1 MVLTVAPSM
10 DFPVPRPHSRGAL
23 IKGSLG
29 YPSALPLIGPF
40 GIPCAGLVVTSVP
53 ALQMCAGA
61 SERPPGPGRAPNSG
75 AVPSERQLLRLAHTW
90 GKAGGD
96 VIAALPFPGKPSPG
110 PSTASQTGLLE
121 GCAEDEDRAG
131 MRGLQRLRLAFWMR
145 SVEALQKWS
154 ESAAKRIFAATR
166 DPHEC
171 ALLYLALGR
180 RTVLGGLFKAVGNT
194 KLAEFMGRDFAQ
206 ERHRTAAL
214 KNGYTLMGQGR
225 HELAAAFFVL
235 GGSLSDAVATLKRS
249 SQPDPSLALLVC
261 RLAQPAGRK
270 DPWGPALGADG
281 VKLVE
286 GLLAEGPEHA
296 AAGEGDEAVWHRA
309 ALLGLVGRHAEALA
323 AVEEALDKGGGSSSG
338 ATQHSLGAFC
348 VFLLKQP
355 VVSSAVRTTSLRTRR
370 AALQS
375 ALSYSRAG
383 LSLLALESM
392 PSPCSDA
399 QAQSGSLV
407 RQSSGSGQSGTR
419 ASQEAD
425 SSGRMAGVPGVSQ
438 PVNSGM
444 LNMDSFG
451 GVVRGRGKGDP
462 FGNSSGE
469 LDSGMLNMDSRGDN
483 FGGGSGRA
491 RGTPR
496 NSSGGAGQRHAEHGQ
511 LRGDSFGG
519 GSGEGGNRG
528 DPFGNSSGELD
539 SGMLNMDSF
548 GGDNFG
554 GALEVVRGRG
564 PKGTPEYS
572 GELDSG
578 MLNMD
583 SRSGE
588 LDSGMLNMD
597 SFGSD
602 SFGGG
607 SRGGGGVKG
616 DPFGNSSG
624 ELDSGMLNM
633 DSFGPSSLGGEGFLG
648 ASDLACPLVD
658 DDPSESSNSVHS
670 VHVRPSC
677 TDHVSGELD
686 FDSFGGAS
694 FGGASDLASG
704 QLDSGALVG
713 EDLEALAAEDS
724 VAARGLSAAPH
735 AARQHTAPCSTR
747 GEEKAVENGLL
758 TRIAAQCLV
767 PYALQH
773 LQLSPDHDL
782 SQAQESAG
790 SSSGEPASPRR
801 HLTACAHALDGAL
814 PGRQLNVAELVG
826 GTLEWSASL
835 EGAEVKPK
843 PRPRG
848 APRGPLTPLSKPAS
862 VPISPADR
870 PQPSGALS
878 PHQSTSGPRTPPDGS
893 SPHRGGSSAGTPTT
907 PPLRSSS
914 YSTLLSAAA
923 KLRPSSPGSPPRR
936 PSIGRHQS
944 EPDLSY
950 PNSERRAER
959 LHAEGVGSEGP
970 LGAGIEVM
978 KMTGDLLLAVAGNV
992 VDPLQLAV
1000 ATDKQGL
1007 VLAAGARLRKGARGS
1022 SILSYNG
1029 PGRRDGEERGGW
1041 VTDFSEGLVQNSWGS
1056 STSIMAEAPLWSTSQ
1071 WPPEEWAFNDDA
1083 AALAAAAT
1091 GAGNTHSPDVVAPTL
1106 AAHPRRP
1113 LLLSGSSTGMVHLW
1127 HFGQSTALAAYGVHS
1142 PRGTRHAQH
1151 SDHSIRS
1158 IRFDRYGSRFVTA
1171 SATGSTATW
1180 RLEVGALGS
1189 GAPPGP
1195 TEVQQCFE
1203 TRADDVMHV
1212 GSGGSV
1218 LVVAGHSAGSLESI
1232 VLCDTL
1238 QPPRC
1243 ARVAATPCHEGGA
1256 RCLARVPRGGGAY
1269 GELIASGGLHGDV
1282 ALHDLRRVGKG
1293 APPLW
1298 HTGESCSGEV
1308 HAGAVVA
1315 AVAVPKGTAG
1325 DAALV
1330 TAGKDGNLRVW
1341 DVAGNCIQHICNAHL
1356 RHTFISPRCGGAMV
1370 QAAVTDVHS
1379 LDQALLTCGGDGIIK
1394 MWPYCT
1400 R

>member
-1 MVLTVAPSM
+1 
-10 DFPVPRPHSRGAL
+10 
-23 IKGSLG
+23 
-29 YPSALPLIGPF
+29 
-40 GIPCAGLVVTSVP
+40 
-53 ALQMCAGA
+53 
-61 SERPPGPGRAPNSG
+61 
-75 AVPSERQLLRLAHTW
+75 
-90 GKAGGD
+90 
-96 VIAALPFPGKPSPG
+96 
-110 PSTASQTGLLE
+110 
-121 GCAEDEDRAG
+121 

-355 VVSSAVRTTSLRTRR
+355 VVSSAVRTTSLRT
-370 AALQS
+370 
-375 ALSYSRAG
+375 
-383 LSLLALESM
+383 
-392 PSPCSDA
+392 
-399 QAQSGSLV
+399 
-407 RQSSGSGQSGTR
+407 
-419 ASQEAD
+419 
-425 SSGRMAGVPGVSQ
+425 
-438 PVNSGM
+438 
-444 LNMDSFG
+444 
-451 GVVRGRGKGDP
+451 
-462 FGNSSGE
+462 
-469 LDSGMLNMDSRGDN
+469 
-483 FGGGSGRA
+483 
-491 RGTPR
+491 
-496 NSSGGAGQRHAEHGQ
+496 
-511 LRGDSFGG
+511 
-519 GSGEGGNRG
+519 
-528 DPFGNSSGELD
+528 
-539 SGMLNMDSF
+539 
-548 GGDNFG
+548 
-554 GALEVVRGRG
+554 
-564 PKGTPEYS
+564 
-572 GELDSG
+572 
-578 MLNMD
+578 
-583 SRSGE
+583 
-588 LDSGMLNMD
+588 
-597 SFGSD
+597 
-602 SFGGG
+602 
-607 SRGGGGVKG
+607 
-616 DPFGNSSG
+616 SSG

-790 SSSGEPASPRR
+790 SSS
-801 HLTACAHALDGAL
+801 DGAL

-835 EGAEVKPK
+835 EGAGTPPVSL
-843 PRPRG
+843 
-848 APRGPLTPLSKPAS
+848 PLGIGPAS
-862 VPISPADR
+862 MR
-870 PQPSGALS
+870 LGA
-878 PHQSTSGPRTPPDGS
+878 
-893 SPHRGGSSAGTPTT
+893 GG
-907 PPLRSSS
+907 LWSSS
-914 YSTLLSAAA
+914 
-923 KLRPSSPGSPPRR
+923 
-936 PSIGRHQS
+936 
-944 EPDLSY
+944 
-950 PNSERRAER
+950 
-959 LHAEGVGSEGP
+959 HAEGVGSEGP

-1007 VLAAGARLRKGARGS
+1007 VLAAGARSLRKGARGS

-1232 VLCDTL
+1232 V
-1238 QPPRC
+1238 
-1243 ARVAATPCHEGGA
+1243 
-1256 RCLARVPRGGGAY
+1256 
-1269 GELIASGGLHGDV
+1269 
-1282 ALHDLRRVGKG
+1282 
-1293 APPLW
+1293 
-1298 HTGESCSGEV
+1298 
-1308 HAGAVVA
+1308 
-1315 AVAVPKGTAG
+1315 
-1325 DAALV
+1325 
-1330 TAGKDGNLRVW
+1330 
-1341 DVAGNCIQHICNAHL
+1341 
-1356 RHTFISPRCGGAMV
+1356 
-1370 QAAVTDVHS
+1370 
-1379 LDQALLTCGGDGIIK
+1379 
-1394 MWPYCT
+1394 
-1400 R
+1400 